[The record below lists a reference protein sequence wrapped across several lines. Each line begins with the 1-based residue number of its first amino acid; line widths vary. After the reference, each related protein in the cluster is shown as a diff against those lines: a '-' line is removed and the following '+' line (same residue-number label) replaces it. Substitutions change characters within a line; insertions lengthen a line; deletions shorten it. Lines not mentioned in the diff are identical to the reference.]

1 MGKMRAHNIFPL
13 RGKENKL
20 LGPHLQLYC
29 PSRNR
34 LESFW
39 KSVTP
44 FESKKNPKK
53 RAFEREILGSTTNTI
68 GTGWQ
73 CHSGGKNVTFN
84 YLLGA

>member
-1 MGKMRAHNIFPL
+1 MRAHNIFPL

-53 RAFEREILGSTTNTI
+53 RAFERERDFRVYYQHYRTGSAT
-68 GTGWQ
+68 Q
-73 CHSGGKNVTFN
+73 VGKMSPSIT
-84 YLLGA
+84 Y